1 MIPLGNIPLAHQD
14 SIAPMRK
21 KILQAVKLLTGDAIL
36 AARIASISSQ
46 MGRSLYHSSREAKLN
61 LGLFRG
67 TGGVAFSII
76 FMVRE
81 PCFKVELLR
90 SFFDVVKV
98 LEPENN
104 WYRLQAIL
112 WIGDSH
118 LPPDSLIQKLKNT
131 IEEKSRSELM
141 LELEENN
148 EKLLQS
154 LNNLKETTL
163 LKERMSSLNAELQ
176 GQLDLLKEMQQL
188 ILPKSEELQKIKDL
202 DIAGFMEP
210 ADEVGGDYY
219 DVFYNDGIVTI
230 AIGDVTGHG
239 LESGILMVMTQMAV
253 RTLHNMKEKDPVCFL
268 DTLNRAIYDNIERME
283 SEKNLTLAI
292 LNYCDRKVSIS
303 GQHEETIVF
312 RKGGKIER
320 IDTMNL
326 GFPIG
331 LYDDIAEFID
341 HHFIELERGDGIVL
355 YTDGITEA
363 KDIQKKQYGIERL
376 CETISS
382 NWERSAE
389 EIKEA
394 IIKDVYEH
402 IGEQKVFDDITL
414 LVLKQN

>member
-1 MIPLGNIPLAHQD
+1 
-14 SIAPMRK
+14 
-21 KILQAVKLLTGDAIL
+21 
-36 AARIASISSQ
+36 
-46 MGRSLYHSSREAKLN
+46 MGRSLYQTSSESRLN

-67 TGGVAFSII
+67 VGGVAFSLV

-81 PCFKVELLR
+81 PCLKVDVLR
-90 SFFDVVKV
+90 SFFDEVNF
-98 LEPENN
+98 LPPDDN
-104 WYRLQAIL
+104 WHRLQGIV
-112 WIGDSH
+112 WIGDPH
-118 LPPDSLIQKLKNT
+118 LPPDSLIEKLRNT
-131 IEEKSRSELM
+131 IEEKSRKELM
-141 LELEENN
+141 LELEQNN
-148 EKLLQS
+148 QKLLES

-176 GQLDLLKEMQQL
+176 QDNLRMGAQLDLLKEMQQL
-188 ILPKSEELQKIKDL
+188 ITPKPEELQKIKDL

-219 DVFYNDGIVTI
+219 DVFYSEGVVTI

-239 LESGILMVMTQMAV
+239 LESGILMVMTQTAV
-253 RTLHNMKEKDPVCFL
+253 RTLQTMKENDPVRFL

-283 SEKNLTLAI
+283 SEKNLTLVV

-312 RKGGKIER
+312 RKGGEIER

-326 GFPIG
+326 GYPIG
-331 LYDDIAEFID
+331 LYDDISEFID
-341 HHFIELERGDGIVL
+341 HHFIELETGDGIVL

-363 KDIQKKQYGIERL
+363 KDINKKQYGIEKL
-376 CETISS
+376 CETISC

-389 EIKEA
+389 EIKQA